1 MSEDFVS
8 LNEMPESEE
17 DLVGD
22 AIDELTKDLEEE

>member
-22 AIDELTKDLEEE
+22 AIDKLTNLEEE

>member
-8 LNEMPESEE
+8 LNETPESEE

-22 AIDELTKDLEEE
+22 AIDKLTNLEEE